1 MRCLGLGRSIIIP
14 LFWSWHLILPKDHS
28 HTVKIARIFLYLLF
42 IVMAYCMVL
51 LFPLGRNRVTYLY
64 CLYAVFKVHRRD
76 EKNLLLIS
84 RKMRVFALLFPKTF
98 KPKKRPLLQPISEN
112 FFNFFIKMIV
122 RIKSPS
128 LISRTKKVL
137 YAGFCKISDSL

>member
-1 MRCLGLGRSIIIP
+1 MRCLGLGRSIIVA
-14 LFWSWHLILPKDHS
+14 LFRSWHLILPKDHS
-28 HTVKIARIFLYLLF
+28 HTAKIARIFLHILF
-42 IVMAYCMVL
+42 IVMAHCMVL
-51 LFPLGRNRVTYLY
+51 LFPFGPNRVTYLY

-76 EKNLLLIS
+76 EKPL
-84 RKMRVFALLFPKTF
+84 TY
-98 KPKKRPLLQPISEN
+98 KPKKRPLLQPILKILCI
-112 FFNFFIKMIV
+112 FFKMVV

>member
-1 MRCLGLGRSIIIP
+1 MRCLGLGRSIIVA
-14 LFWSWHLILPKDHS
+14 LFRSWHLILPKDHS
-28 HTVKIARIFLYLLF
+28 HTAKIARIFLHILF
-42 IVMAYCMVL
+42 IVMAHCMVL
-51 LFPLGRNRVTYLY
+51 LFPFGRNRVTYLY

-76 EKNLLLIS
+76 EKTPHLIS
-84 RKMRVFALLFPKTF
+84 RKNDPF
-98 KPKKRPLLQPISEN
+98 LQPILKILCI
-112 FFNFFIKMIV
+112 FFKMVV